1 MESII
6 NFIKKYSQIF
16 FFIICWAIAFL
27 VIRCYY
33 EQILHCGLSEM
44 KNQDLIIIAVG
55 IGFILLPFFK
65 KLKFGDFELEIAVTE
80 TKKDLSEFKKEVK
93 NEMILLSTNISTISN
108 LSNNVTINVPGIQEL
123 KEEIKKIISN
133 KNQVSEPEVDVIK
146 HEMILDDEDNLVALA
161 RTRIR
166 IEYLLRKIV
175 VRSMQLNPEDN
186 EFKYASLH
194 NLIPLFVKLYP
205 EYKELYKS
213 FDYVRRITNAA
224 SHGQMLSEGQA
235 TEALDLGAR
244 LIAIL
249 KEIEKQ
255 NTSS

>member
-1 MESII
+1 MEKAT
-6 NFIKKYSQIF
+6 NFFSKYSQIF
-16 FFIICWAIAFL
+16 FFLICWLIAFL
-27 VIRCYY
+27 ILKCYY
-33 EQILHCGLSEM
+33 SQIISCGLADL

-55 IGFILLPFFK
+55 IGFILIPFFK
-65 KLKFGDFELEIAVTE
+65 KLKFGDFELEREVDE
-80 TKKDLSEFKKEVK
+80 TKKDLTDFKKDIK
-93 NEMILLSTNISTISN
+93 NELILLSTNISTISN
-108 LSNNVTINVPGIQEL
+108 LTSNVTINVPGIQEL
-123 KEEIKKIISN
+123 KDEIRKIIIDSGQIN
-133 KNQVSEPEVDVIK
+133 EPEVDSIK

-175 VRSMQLNPEDN
+175 IDRMKLDSNDN

-194 NLIPLFVKLYP
+194 DLIPLFVKLFP
-205 EYKELYKS
+205 EHKELYRS

-224 SHGQMLSEGQA
+224 THGQILTEGQA

-249 KEIEKQ
+249 KDIIL
-255 NTSS
+255 